1 MQWSSHRLFGCADY
15 FYFFKDEGQH
25 RTWVKYDKYLRPLE
39 ELPALLS
46 STSSLP
52 STVNR
57 TLDDAMTLSL
67 PSATTTRTG
76 QRLVGRWGLWCW
88 QKPVGRRKQ
97 AHSRPCQL
105 PAHASSRSLH
115 NSGFRP
121 CTLPP
126 TLATW
131 TTFNDVKS
139 LFRSTLAWNW
149 MKNFLKIYTCI
160 HLASQEWIG
169 CGIIQGGSLSS
180 GAKMAMKIFVK
191 RVFTIFAS
199 SESFLRVIANL
210 QN

>member
-1 MQWSSHRLFGCADY
+1 MIAAKVSVKNVQLQIYMQWSSHRLFGCADY

-39 ELPALLS
+39 VLPALLS

-105 PAHASSRSLH
+105 PAHASSRSHH
-115 NSGFRP
+115 NSGYQP

-131 TTFNDVKS
+131 TTFYDVKS
-139 LFRSTLAWNW
+139 LFRSLWNE
-149 MKNFLKIYTCI
+149 MKNFRKYMLVSIW
-160 HLASQEWIG
+160 HH
-169 CGIIQGGSLSS
+169 
-180 GAKMAMKIFVK
+180 
-191 RVFTIFAS
+191 
-199 SESFLRVIANL
+199 
-210 QN
+210 